1 VVLVVE
7 VVDQVLARLTEVLIE
22 VPAVAEVAAVLVFLL
37 AMVVIE
43 GEDGLVMKMKLQ
55 AVMMAVLV
63 N

>member
-1 VVLVVE
+1 ME